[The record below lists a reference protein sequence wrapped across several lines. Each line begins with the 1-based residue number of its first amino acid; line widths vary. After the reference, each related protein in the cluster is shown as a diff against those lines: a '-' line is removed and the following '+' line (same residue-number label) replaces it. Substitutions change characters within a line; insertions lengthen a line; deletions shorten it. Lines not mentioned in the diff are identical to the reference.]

1 MIRRVLIAAV
11 LTALV
16 ASLGYAQR
24 GGGGGG
30 GGGGMGGGGGQM
42 GGGMG
47 RGGGRGPQVD
57 KSDILV
63 ELLKLTPEQKTA
75 IDAIMDAAQ
84 KQANPILPQM
94 EADRKEMLEAA
105 AQGHDIDEMT
115 KKLADL
121 NTQMLGIEVDAFSQA
136 LAKLDAKQKSKAAQ
150 FFGVMAGM
158 FAAPGGWHRSN

>member
-1 MIRRVLIAAV
+1 MVRRVLIAAV

-30 GGGGMGGGGGQM
+30 GGMGGGGGQM
-42 GGGMG
+42 GGGGMG

-57 KSDILV
+57 KSDVLV

-75 IDAIMDAAQ
+75 VDAIMDAAQ

-94 EADRKEMLEAA
+94 ESVRKDMLDEA
-105 AQGHDIDEMT
+105 AQGHDIDALT

-136 LAKLDAKQKSKAAQ
+136 LAKLEAKQKSKATQ

-158 FAAPGGWHRSN
+158 FTAPGGWHRSN